1 MMIDAIQSLIR
12 RGGPTG
18 EEKPKMDGKLSLY
31 ERDSTERY
39 PGTRTYT
46 AEFDKIKQGRAQ
58 TDFTSKRYFFAFAM
72 FKVPGIVPQR
82 EKTKQDLLFFI
93 SLFYPFP
100 SLFFFVKVTNAR
112 M

>member
-1 MMIDAIQSLIR
+1 MGFDFLNSFPQRSEYYQLIKKSVKTSDSMMIDAIQSLIR

-46 AEFDKIKQGRAQ
+46 AEFDKIKNKGVVDTVYYCYIAAKYYSSS
-58 TDFTSKRYFFAFAM
+58 F
-72 FKVPGIVPQR
+72 
-82 EKTKQDLLFFI
+82 
-93 SLFYPFP
+93 
-100 SLFFFVKVTNAR
+100 
-112 M
+112 